1 MFSKFR
7 SLIFK
12 FDPETAHNLAIKSL
26 KLNLLPNLSNQE
38 KDDSLFKTKLFGKEI
53 NNPIGIAAGFDKN
66 AEVYNSLFKLGFGFV
81 EVGTV
86 TPLEQYGNPKPRVF
100 RLVDDQALIN
110 RLGFNNL
117 GSENI
122 SKRIKSNPNKGLL
135 GVNIGPNKDSEDRL
149 NDYLIGLRV
158 FHDIADYVTI
168 NISSPN
174 TENLRNFHDKSKFDE
189 LMDSIEKEKIRLKSK
204 IPIIV
209 KISPDILEEQIE
221 IICKTLI
228 QYKVSAIIVSNTSA
242 KNRDKLKDILKHQK
256 GGLSGKP
263 LEEEANKLISK
274 FYKILNGKIEIIG
287 VGVVPQE
294 INLDPFFS
302 PRKLLDLQA
311 GLYGVKE
318 KDRITDTILNLVSLE
333 KEANS
338 YARSLSGGMKRR
350 LLMAKALVHQPPLV
364 FLDEPTAGVDVELR
378 QNLWKNVRMLNKLGV
393 TIILTTHY
401 LEEAEKM
408 CDRIAILNK
417 GNVVALDSTK
427 NLLNRIQTK
436 KVTFKTDKEIN
447 IQKNDLESLEIIS
460 KIGNEVCVSYEKS
473 KVNMEKLINLIKKN
487 NVKIV
492 DISTDD
498 GDLEDVFLRLIKN

>member
-1 MFSKFR
+1 MDKKNILSVKNLKKIYSKQ
-7 SLIFK
+7 
-12 FDPETAHNLAIKSL
+12 HNGKTYALND
-26 KLNLLPNLSNQE
+26 LNL
-38 KDDSLFKTKLFGKEI
+38 DVKEGEI
-53 NNPIGIAAGFDKN
+53 F
-66 AEVYNSLFKLGFGFV
+66 
-81 EVGTV
+81 
-86 TPLEQYGNPKPRVF
+86 
-100 RLVDDQALIN
+100 
-110 RLGFNNL
+110 
-117 GSENI
+117 
-122 SKRIKSNPNKGLL
+122 GLL
-135 GVNIGPNKDSEDRL
+135 GPNGAGKTT
-149 NDYLIGLRV
+149 
-158 FHDIADYVTI
+158 FI
-168 NISSPN
+168 NILAGTVIK
-174 TENLRNFHDKSKFDE
+174 TEGEVNVCGFDLDE
-189 LMDSIEKEKIRLKSK
+189 NPRQVRAS
-204 IPIIV
+204 
-209 KISPDILEEQIE
+209 
-221 IICKTLI
+221 
-228 QYKVSAIIVSNTSA
+228 
-242 KNRDKLKDILKHQK
+242 
-256 GGLSGKP
+256 
-263 LEEEANKLISK
+263 
-274 FYKILNGKIEIIG
+274 

-401 LEEAEKM
+401 LVEAEEM

-473 KVNMEKLINLIKKN
+473 KVSMEKLINLIKKN